1 MTSFVFDSF
10 TEWLAALIGRLAGQA
25 VEQLLASL
33 LASTTRVSF
42 VDGWWMEAQARSLAE
57 VVLALAAG
65 SMVAFLLLAAV
76 QGLLAGEPGV
86 TVRAV
91 VVEAPVSVF
100 GIVVLGGLAT
110 LLLDATDAAAALVL
124 GGGDEVAQ
132 ALRTLAAPTAITPL
146 TGVLLGLFAL
156 GAFLVW
162 VELVV
167 REALLYLLIALAP
180 LMLAA
185 RVWPAARGAW
195 RKTVEVGLAL
205 TLSKFVVAFALQL
218 GAVMVNTGARDGVD
232 LAGLLGGT
240 VLLFVAAF
248 MTYTLFR
255 LFDVVAES
263 SRAQGISGAPF
274 RAAMQA
280 AQTGYYLRGLRGLG
294 GGGTEGSSQG
304 ASPGFPADSS
314 GSRALPAGQARQGLP
329 PGRRPPELGPGP
341 RAIGPGSPDG
351 GGPPGPD
358 PLGSGP
364 PGPSGPPAPAAGGGP
379 GASALGGPSPVPA
392 GSGTGRSV
400 RRSGATPSGSPTP
413 ATSPRTQRG
422 DSAGINAAQPGPAA
436 PPPAPRSGPPTAM
449 PAAAGRRSKPPPPA
463 RPADASPLARQMVRP
478 VGAPPPKPPPA
489 QPSRPPLPPAPHRRS
504 S

>member
-10 TEWLAALIGRLAGQA
+10 TEWLVALIGRLAGQA
-25 VEQLLASL
+25 VEQLLAAL
-33 LASTTRVSF
+33 LESTTRVSF
-42 VDGWWMEAQARSLAE
+42 VDGWWVEPRARALAE

-76 QGLLAGEPGV
+76 QGLLAGEPGM

-100 GIVVLGGLAT
+100 GMVVLGGVAT

-132 ALRTLAAPTAITPL
+132 ALRTLAAPAAITPL
-146 TGVLLGLFAL
+146 TGVLLGLFSL

-205 TLSKFVVAFALQL
+205 TLSKFVVALALQL

-304 ASPGFPADSS
+304 APAGSPADSS
-314 GSRALPAGQARQGLP
+314 GSRALPAGQVRQGLAH
-329 PGRRPPELGPGP
+329 GRRPPELGPGP
-341 RAIGPGSPDG
+341 RAIGPGGPDG

-358 PLGSGP
+358 PQGS
-364 PGPSGPPAPAAGGGP
+364 GPSGPPAPAAGGGP
-379 GASALGGPSPVPA
+379 GASAFGIPPPVST

-422 DSAGINAAQPGPAA
+422 DSAGINAAPPGRAA
-436 PPPAPRSGPPTAM
+436 LPPPPTSM
-449 PAAAGRRSKPPPPA
+449 PAAAGRRSEPPPTA
-463 RPADASPLARQMVRP
+463 RPADAPRPARQMVRP